1 MHIQIGLPH
10 SRITQ
15 MATWSWSEFF
25 STVALFTTIELKD
38 TPPKPSEHDL
48 KIVPK
53 STRNLVTRYKAA

>member
-15 MATWSWSEFF
+15 MPTWSWSEFF

-38 TPPKPSEHDL
+38 TPPKASEHD
-48 KIVPK
+48 
-53 STRNLVTRYKAA
+53 